1 MEAVQIQNLNLSSEV
16 YTVAKIDLFKIG
28 NFELLDLFPKQEQ
41 ALAMLRDQTTKELLY
56 GGAAGGGKSFVGCE
70 WLLWNCLSYP
80 GTRWFIGRKHLAEI
94 RKSTIVT
101 FKKVCRKHGIS
112 SERYKYNE
120 NAVKIVFDNGS
131 VIEGL
136 DLMHKPGD
144 TDFDSLGST
153 EYTGGWIEE
162 AGGVPVKAYEVLKT
176 RIGRHMND
184 EYGIKPKMFITCNP
198 SKNWL
203 YHTFYQPWRNGTL
216 PEARA
221 FIQALATD
229 NTKRESGYL
238 EQLEE
243 LTGAIRARLLIGD
256 WDYDDDPLA
265 LIEYA
270 AIVDLFTN
278 EYLHPDENRRR
289 LICDVALYGSD
300 LFRIGVFY
308 GDVLVEH
315 AWFPKSGGKQIVTE
329 IKKMQAKHQ
338 IRAAHILYDAD
349 GVGGFIGKD
358 GGFIPGAVAFHGN
371 AAPLKRKTD
380 KFIEYANLK
389 AQCGYLL
396 AEKINEGQMWAKAVV
411 REEDRETLSEELAQ
425 VKRDKTTG
433 DNKLRLRKKEQI
445 IQDLGR
451 SPDFSDLFLMKQYFD
466 ISEAI
471 KRPRHER
478 QLSSY

>member
-1 MEAVQIQNLNLSSEV
+1 MMLQTPEWTNEDIIQTKIEAFMAGSFS
-16 YTVAKIDLFKIG
+16 A
-28 NFELLDLFPKQEQ
+28 LDLFPKQIR
-41 ALAMLRDQTTKELLY
+41 ALEVLSDDITKELLY
-56 GGAAGGGKSFVGCE
+56 GGAAGGGKSFTGCE
-70 WLLWNCLSYP
+70 WLLWNCLAYP

-101 FKKVCRKHGIS
+101 FKKVCRKHGIPADW
-112 SERYKYNE
+112 YKYNE
-120 NAVKIVFDNGS
+120 NAVKIVFNNGS

-144 TDFDSLGST
+144 TDFDGLGST

-162 AGGVPVKAYEVLKT
+162 AGGVAVKAYEVLKT

-184 EYGIKPKMFITCNP
+184 EYGIKPKLFITCNP

-203 YHTFYQPWRNGTL
+203 YHIFYLPWKNGTL
-216 PEARA
+216 SGVRS
-221 FIQALATD
+221 FIQAFATD

-243 LTGAIRARLLIGD
+243 LTGAIRARLLVGD

-265 LIEYA
+265 LIEYT

-278 EYLHPDENRRR
+278 DYLYADEGKRR

-315 AWFPKSGGKQIVTE
+315 AYFPKTGGKQIVTE

-349 GVGGFIGKD
+349 GVGGFIGKE

-371 AAPLKRKTD
+371 ASPMKRKID
-380 KFIEYANLK
+380 KFVEYANLK

-411 REEDRETLSEELAQ
+411 REEDREALSEELAQ
-425 VKRDKTTG
+425 IKRDKATSDG
-433 DNKLRLRKKEQI
+433 KLRLRKKELI

-466 ISEAI
+466 ISEAV

-478 QLSSY
+478 PIGSY